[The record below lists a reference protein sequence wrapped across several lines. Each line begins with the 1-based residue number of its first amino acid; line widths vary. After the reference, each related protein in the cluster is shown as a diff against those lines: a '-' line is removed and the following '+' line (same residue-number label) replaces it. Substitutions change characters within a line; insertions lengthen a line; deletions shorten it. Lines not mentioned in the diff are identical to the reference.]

1 MQETITSASTKLR
14 SGDLAAASLVDA
26 CLAIIRRFEDR
37 VHAWVLV
44 DEAGARAAAEEMDR
58 EAARG
63 AFRGPLHGIPLGIK
77 DIVDVAGWPTLAGS
91 TIRAGHV
98 AQSDAEIV
106 ERLRGA
112 GAIILGKTVT
122 TEFASFDPP
131 PTRNPWNLQRTPGGS
146 SSGSAAGVAL
156 GMCLGAIGSQTG
168 GSITRPASFC
178 GVAGCK
184 PTYGR
189 VSLEGI
195 VPLAH
200 SMDHP
205 GPIARS
211 VADLALLLDV
221 IARQDPADAS
231 LELSPRSEPPRLGL
245 LEGFFHD
252 EASAEV
258 RQSMQ
263 SAVETLRLHGA
274 AVQTAALESDIPD
287 VLKRHRRVM
296 AVEAAEYHRPWFP
309 ERRAEYGRWIAALLD
324 EGWNTTAIDYAAA
337 LRQQTE
343 FQIEVLLALADADA
357 LILPSTVTPPPSVET
372 TGDPRFNSLWSY
384 CGLPTVSI
392 PCSLSPDGL
401 PLGLQLVGW
410 PYQEGN
416 LLAVAAWCE
425 QALAFTAQ
433 PPLD

>member
-1 MQETITSASTKLR
+1 MTETIETSAPRLR
-14 SGDLAAASLVDA
+14 SGQLTSKRLVED
-26 CLAIIRRFEDR
+26 CLARIRRFEDR
-37 VHAWVLV
+37 IHAWVLV
-44 DEAGARAAAEEMDR
+44 DEAGARQAAEELDR

-63 AFRGPLHGIPLGIK
+63 SFRGPLHGIPLAIK

-91 TIRAGHV
+91 RLRAGHV
-98 AQSDAEIV
+98 AEADAEIV

-131 PTRNPWNLQRTPGGS
+131 PTRNPWNLERTPGGS
-146 SSGSAAGVAL
+146 SSGSAAAVAL

-205 GPIARS
+205 GPIARN

-221 IARQDPADAS
+221 IARQDPSDTS

-252 EASAEV
+252 QAAPEV
-258 RQSMQ
+258 RASMS
-263 SAVETLRLHGA
+263 SAVATLRAHGA
-274 AVQTAALESDIPD
+274 EIQPAALESDIAD
-287 VLKRHRRVM
+287 VLARHRRVM

-309 ERRAEYGRWIAALLD
+309 QRRAEYGRWIAALLD

-357 LILPSTVTPPPSVET
+357 LILPSTVTPAPGVET

-384 CGLPTVSI
+384 CGLPTVTV
-392 PCSLSPDGL
+392 PCSLAPDGL

-410 PYQEGN
+410 PYQEGS

-425 QALAFTAQ
+425 QGLHFHAR
-433 PPLD
+433 PPLK